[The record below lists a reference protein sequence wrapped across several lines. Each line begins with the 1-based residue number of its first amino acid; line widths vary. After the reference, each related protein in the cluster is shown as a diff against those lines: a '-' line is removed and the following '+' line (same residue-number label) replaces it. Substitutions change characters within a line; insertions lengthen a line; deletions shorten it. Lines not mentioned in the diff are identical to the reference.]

1 MVQKNQAVRDAATAR
16 GRHVGIEPAAA
27 NDIPPGATVITTAA
41 QLSHLIRSEVLA
53 AIEES
58 GAAGRN
64 DGPHLLDRHELAAAL
79 RVSPSSI
86 DKLRRRGMPHRKVG
100 DSSRFELQ
108 AVLDWLDTNQ
118 QDEATA

>member
-1 MVQKNQAVRDAATAR
+1 MVQKNQAVRDAATVR

-58 GAAGRN
+58 GAGRS
-64 DGPHLLDRHELAAAL
+64 DGPHLLDRHEIAAAL

-108 AVLDWLDTNQ
+108 ACLDWLDT
-118 QDEATA
+118 DKADS